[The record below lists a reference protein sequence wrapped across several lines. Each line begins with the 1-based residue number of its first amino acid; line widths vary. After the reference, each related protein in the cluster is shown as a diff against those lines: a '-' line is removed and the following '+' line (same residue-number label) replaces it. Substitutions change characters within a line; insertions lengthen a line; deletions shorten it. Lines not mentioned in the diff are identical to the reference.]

1 MTTVASRVPTTSPST
16 QPLPYVSPAN
26 TASAPFPFGSSLRDA
41 FQPLHRVQ
49 VQEDFSLRLPVDN
62 LRDRAYHGRTQDDSL
77 ALDQPNPRRVVG
89 YHRKLPFITK
99 VSINH
104 DENPLAHHPLKH
116 VVNSGAYGGHC
127 PGGFSL

>member
-1 MTTVASRVPTTSPST
+1 MTTVASRVPTTSPFN
-16 QPLPYVSPAN
+16 QPILSALRAN

-62 LRDRAYHGRTQDDSL
+62 LRDRAYHCRTQDYSL

-89 YHRKLPFITK
+89 YHCKLPFIRSEEHT
-99 VSINH
+99 S
-104 DENPLAHHPLKH
+104 ELQ
-116 VVNSGAYGGHC
+116 
-127 PGGFSL
+127 